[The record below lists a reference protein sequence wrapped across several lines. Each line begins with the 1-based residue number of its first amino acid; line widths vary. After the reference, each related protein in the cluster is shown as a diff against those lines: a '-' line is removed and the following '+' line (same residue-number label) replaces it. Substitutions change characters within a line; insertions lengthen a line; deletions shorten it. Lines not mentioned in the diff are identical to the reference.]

1 MNEDTA
7 QQALEMV
14 ARIEEAREK
23 QKPLLR
29 KLRMWAELALQG
41 YTHDMVDRLGTDPE
55 RVMKLVKE
63 YEQAIRSVARTIAA
77 EEGLWRSSDAVKEAR
92 KQNPMPEWMAA
103 SNPPGGWVRRGGG
116 GASGAMNAWRPPVY
130 TRVLLDGAW
139 EDLETP
145 VEIP

>member
-41 YTHDMVDRLGTDPE
+41 YTHDMVDSLGTDSE

-63 YEQAIRSVARTIAA
+63 YERTIRSVARTIAA
-77 EEGLWRSSDAVKEAR
+77 EEGSSDAVKEAR

-116 GASGAMNAWRPPVY
+116 GAMNAWRPPVY